1 MQARLLLVCFLIS
14 ITATAQVE
22 EDGGY
27 SFLSRTFLQVNL
39 GYINYDFGNELLN
52 DGFTA
57 AGTRANPFSGR
68 LLLGYKFNEQWAL
81 QHGVMRPASW
91 FQYDKVNGT
100 NLSKSV
106 FINAWFLTL
115 SRNFKIKDRWSLF
128 AEAGPVRVTRK
139 GFFLGENRGVEDHD
153 YFSLLAVGGLKYKL
167 NEQWELTG
175 QASFI
180 PQDTNNQPAI
190 TQFTAGIQYNLSN
203 LVPKEYHETSAV
215 FFPKHTLQIG
225 YSNDAVGFAA
235 NKFFSLQARIGN
247 FRSAGIPVFWYGDVK
262 ASNTISLNYA
272 RTVYK
277 GKKIFTLGYGASL
290 VAFQSSVEREWI
302 YGVSVYPQ
310 MNFYFW
316 RNDSFNMYG
325 TYSVIGPTYLSK
337 EDIDGLETGPKITYQ
352 DFMGVGAY
360 FGTDNSINAE
370 VKIIHYSNGNWFNK
384 NAGVAVPLVF
394 SMGYSF

>member
-1 MQARLLLVCFLIS
+1 VAI
-14 ITATAQVE
+14 AQE
-22 EDGGY
+22 PIQDNSGY
-27 SFLSRTFLQVNL
+27 SFLSKTFFQINL
-39 GYINYDFGNELLN
+39 GYVNYDFDNSLLN
-52 DGFTA
+52 EGFTA
-57 AGTRANPFSGR
+57 ADTRSNPFSGR
-68 LLLGYKFNEQWAL
+68 LLLGYKFNERWAL

-91 FQYDKVNGT
+91 FEFEKVNGT
-100 NLSKSV
+100 NLTKSV

-115 SRNFKIKDRWSLF
+115 SRTWLLQDNWSLF
-128 AEAGPVRVTRK
+128 LETGPVRVTRK
-139 GFFLGENRGVEDHD
+139 GFLLGNNRGVDDND
-153 YFSLLAVGGLKYKL
+153 YLSLLAVGGVKYKL
-167 NEQWELTG
+167 NDQWDITA

-180 PQDTNNQPAI
+180 PKDLKNQPAI
-190 TQFTAGIQYNLSN
+190 TQVTAGIQYNLSN
-203 LVPKEYHETSAV
+203 LVPRDDPENPSV

-247 FRSAGIPVFWYGDVK
+247 FRSVGIPVFWYGDVK
-262 ASNTISLNYA
+262 ASNTISINYH

-290 VAFQSSVEREWI
+290 VAFQGSVDREWI

-310 MNFYFW
+310 MNFFFW
-316 RNDSFNMYG
+316 RTNRFNMYG
-325 TYSVIGPTYLSK
+325 TYSVVGLTFLTK
-337 EDIDGLETGPKITYQ
+337 EDIDGNDTGPKITYQ

-360 FGTDNSINAE
+360 FGKNNSINAE

-394 SMGYSF
+394 SIGKSF